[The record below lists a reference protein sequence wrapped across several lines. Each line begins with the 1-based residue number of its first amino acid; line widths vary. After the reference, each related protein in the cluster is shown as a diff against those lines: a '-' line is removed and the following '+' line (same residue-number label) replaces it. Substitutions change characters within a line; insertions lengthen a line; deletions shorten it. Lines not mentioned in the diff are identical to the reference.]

1 MTSSLFIVLDG
12 IDGSGKSEQVKL
24 LHNHLFSKNKKYR
37 ILTTREP
44 TNGTYGVEI
53 RRILKEEKDPL
64 KNAEKLLGLFTKDRA
79 EHLQNTILPFLE
91 HSNNI
96 DCNIVISDRYYYST
110 IVFQHSQG
118 LDIKKIIEQNKNF
131 RKPDIAFILDLP
143 PETALKRIE
152 YREKEKFE
160 KLEFMKKIRE
170 NFLNLKNHLEE
181 NIITIDASNTK
192 EEVFEDIKKEIDKIL
207 S

>member
-1 MTSSLFIVLDG
+1 MAKSLFIVLDG

-24 LHNHLFSKNKKYR
+24 LHNYLFSKNKKYR

-44 TNGTYGVEI
+44 TNGKYGSEI
-53 RRILKEEKDPL
+53 RKILRKEKDPL
-64 KNAEKLLGLFTKDRA
+64 KNAENLLNLFTKDRT

-91 HSNNI
+91 HSNDI

-118 LDIKKIIEQNKNF
+118 LDIKKIIEQNKHF
-131 RKPDIAFILDLP
+131 RKPDIVFILDIS

-152 YREKEKFE
+152 HREKEKFE
-160 KLEFMKKIRE
+160 KLEFMEKIRE
-170 NFLNLKNHLEE
+170 NFLDLKNHLEE
-181 NIITIDASNTK
+181 NLITIDSSNTK
-192 EEVFEDIKKEIDKIL
+192 EEVFEDIKKEINKIL